1 MKIIG
6 ITAVTI
12 DGYIARH
19 GLETVNWSRDLPL
32 FKKQTLNHTVIMG
45 SNTSKS
51 LVVELDKRRSIVVHR
66 EDSPKEIIERVTDEK
81 CFIIGGGKTFSKFA
95 DHLTHL
101 YITPHP
107 LIFGQGVKLFESL
120 GKEIKLKFEK
130 QTPILPDEG
139 IFQLQYSIKH

>member
-1 MKIIG
+1 
-6 ITAVTI
+6 
-12 DGYIARH
+12 
-19 GLETVNWSRDLPL
+19 
-32 FKKQTLNHTVIMG
+32 MG

-81 CFIIGGGKTFSKFA
+81 CFVIGGGKTLSKFA

-101 YITPHP
+101 YITPPP
-107 LIFGQGVKLFESL
+107 LIFGQGVKLFKSL

-130 QTPILPDEG
+130 QAPILPDE
-139 IFQLQYSIKH
+139 